1 MAYRGNIIFKRWFL
15 LISFFLITISIS
27 ATIKSPLSKSD
38 NISGSDYFM
47 FSEDSSFL
55 PIIMI
60 NTLNQEIIQD
70 SKIHAVMS
78 IKYQGDGKFT
88 HITDSSNIYYGD
100 IGIDVRG
107 ASSAWYPQTPFNI
120 ETRTSSGLS
129 NNVSLFGMPAEND
142 WVLISNYNDRSL
154 LRNTLAGRLFSSM
167 GNYASRSKLC
177 VVYLDSV
184 YQGIYV
190 FCEKLKRDKDRIDIA
205 HLYTFENT
213 GDDLTGGYILQQ
225 NLWDGKDG
233 FVSNYSPIDHPG
245 YEVHYLYEYPKT
257 DSITLAQKRYIAQ
270 YVDTLEKVLY
280 SPTFK
285 NSQSGYR
292 KYLDTKSFIDYFI
305 VNEVARNI
313 DGFKKS
319 IFFSKDK
326 NSNGGK
332 LKAGPVWDFDWAWKN
347 IDDCFLLAN
356 TSGSGWAHHINDCQ
370 PDNNSNGYYIRLLQD
385 TSFANELRCTYEAYR
400 KTVLDTAFI
409 FRYIDSVEQQVRF
422 DQESHFQKWQTL
434 GVSGPAPEI
443 NTIPGTYGGELDYL
457 KDWITK
463 RLAWLDKNIPGK
475 CNGGGSSGGSGTKY
489 FSFYPNPSHSGIIHF
504 DGSLNGM
511 GPFQLSIFDVSG
523 RVVKKMALAT
533 GRSTFDI
540 TLTSR
545 GVYYFTVVDSGEVV
559 QYGRILVL

>member
-1 MAYRGNIIFKRWFL
+1 MAYKKNIIFMRWFL
-15 LISFFLITISIS
+15 FISFFLITISTS
-27 ATIKSPLSKSD
+27 AKVIPPFSKSD

-88 HITDSSNIYYGD
+88 HLTDSSTIYYGD
-100 IGIDVRG
+100 IGINIRG

-154 LRNTLAGRLFSSM
+154 LRNTLPGRLFSSM
-167 GNYASRSKLC
+167 ENYASRSKLC

-205 HLYTFENT
+205 HLYTFENA

-233 FVSNYSPIDHPG
+233 FISNYSPIDHPG
-245 YEVHYLYEYPKT
+245 YEVHYLYEYPKI
-257 DSITLAQKRYIAQ
+257 DSITLTQKRYISN
-270 YVDTLEKVLY
+270 YIDTLEKVLY
-280 SPTFK
+280 SPAFK
-285 NSQSGYR
+285 DPQNGYR

-370 PDNNSNGYYIRLLQD
+370 PDNNSNGYYIRLFQD
-385 TSFANELRCTYEAYR
+385 TSFTNELRCTYEAYR

-409 FRYIDSVEQQVRF
+409 FRYIDSVEQQVQF
-422 DQESHFQKWQTL
+422 DQEAHFQKWQTL

-443 NTIPGTYGGELDYL
+443 NTIAVTYHRELDFL
-457 KDWITK
+457 KSWITK

-475 CNGGGSSGGSGTKY
+475 CNGGGSSGGSGTKI
-489 FSFYPNPSHSGIIHF
+489 FNFYPNPSHSGMIHF
-504 DGSLNGM
+504 EGTLSGV
-511 GPFQLSIFDVSG
+511 GPFQLAIFDVSG
-523 RVVKKMALAT
+523 RVVKKMPLSS

-545 GVYYFTVVDSGEVV
+545 GVYYFSVVDSGEVI

>member
-1 MAYRGNIIFKRWFL
+1 MQRNYTTLTRWILISSFL
-15 LISFFLITISIS
+15 LSSIGTN
-27 ATIKSPLSKSD
+27 AKAK
-38 NISGSDYFM
+38 DYFSPFRKATTNEHSM
-47 FSEDSSFL
+47 FGEDSSFL

-60 NTLNQEIIQD
+60 NTLNQDIPQGT
-70 SKIHAVMS
+70 KVHATMS
-78 IKYQGDGKFT
+78 IKYQGEGKFT
-88 HITDSSNIYYGD
+88 HLRDSSVVYYGD
-100 IGIDVRG
+100 IGIEVRG
-107 ASSAWYPQTPFNI
+107 ATSAWYPQRPFNI
-120 ETRTSSGLS
+120 ETRTPLGLN

-142 WVLISNYNDRSL
+142 WVLISNFNDRSL

-177 VVYLDSV
+177 VVYLDSI

-205 HLYTFENT
+205 HLYTFENS
-213 GDDLTGGYILQQ
+213 GDDLTGGYLLQQ
-225 NLWDGKDG
+225 NHWDGKDG

-257 DSITLAQKRYIAQ
+257 DSITITQKRYISQ
-270 YVDTLEKVLY
+270 YIDTLEKVLY
-280 SPTFK
+280 SPSFK
-285 NSQSGYR
+285 DPQNGYR

-319 IFFSKDK
+319 VFFNKDK

-347 IDDCFLLAN
+347 IQDCFLIAN

-385 TSFANELRCTYEAYR
+385 SSFANELRCAYEGYR

-409 FRYIDSVEQQVRF
+409 FRYIDSVEHQVQF
-422 DQESHFQKWQTL
+422 DQEAHFQKWQTL
-434 GVSGPAPEI
+434 GISGPAPEI
-443 NTIPGTYGGELDYL
+443 NTIPTTYHGELDYL
-457 KDWITK
+457 KYWITK
-463 RLAWLDKNIPGK
+463 RLAWLDKNIPGN
-475 CNGGGSSGGSGTKY
+475 CNGGGTSGGSVTKL
-489 FSFYPNPSHSGIIHF
+489 FSVYPNPSRSGMIHF
-504 DGSLNGM
+504 DGTLSGV

-523 RVVKKMALAT
+523 RVAKKISLST
-533 GRSTFDI
+533 GRSTFD
-540 TLTSR
+540 LRLNSR
-545 GVYYFTVVDSGEVV
+545 GVYYFSIVDAGEVV
-559 QYGRILVL
+559 QYGRILVM